1 LIEKKGTNKNSEIL
15 GKKIYDESIKF
26 KKKKE
31 FLKNRE
37 KQISFLSNKK

>member
-1 LIEKKGTNKNSEIL
+1 LIDNKNSEIL
-15 GKKIYDESIKF
+15 GKKIFDKSIKF

-31 FLKNRE
+31 LLRNRE